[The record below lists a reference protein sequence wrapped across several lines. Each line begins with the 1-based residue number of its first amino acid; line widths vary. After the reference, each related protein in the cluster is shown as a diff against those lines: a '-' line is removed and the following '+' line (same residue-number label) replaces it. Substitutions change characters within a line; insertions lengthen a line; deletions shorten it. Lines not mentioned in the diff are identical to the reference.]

1 MNITNDERIELDKL
15 MASAM
20 NSIIEQS
27 LVETKEGKKTL
38 NMFVRVPRF
47 YEKENRE
54 SYKALY
60 NIAVLTANLYGATFH
75 FVGSWFEVKRA
86 EFFIKRNNLMVPVLK
101 GKRVSNHEEKID
113 LWAVAVQ
120 VYLHIVDGLKTK
132 PMKYGAMKAF
142 GFLYKAY
149 YAE

>member
-20 NSIIEQS
+20 NSIIEQA

-38 NMFVRVPRF
+38 DVFVEVPRF
-47 YEKENRE
+47 YDKEDKE

-60 NIAVLTANLYGATFH
+60 NIAALTANLYGATFH
-75 FVGSWFEVKRA
+75 FVGSWLDVKIA

-101 GKRVSNHEEKID
+101 GKRVSSHKKKID
-113 LWAVAVQ
+113 LKAVALQ
-120 VYLHIVDGLKTK
+120 VYLHIVDGLETT